1 MIIICLSNRQ
11 KVEFLLVSIFW
22 CEKLNHDYQS
32 QTTEF
37 WRMLYNNVVG
47 TFLCVRIFCYF
58 GLILIIFVNWDDDE
72 SREVI
77 FTWMFENIFP
87 NEEETGL
94 WLGIW
99 NFDIATTKMLWLDWL
114 QTKTIQAWNTTVVL
128 HGPGYL

>member
-11 KVEFLLVSIFW
+11 KLEFLLASIFW

-37 WRMLYNNVVG
+37 LRNLYNNVVG
-47 TFLCVRIFCYF
+47 TFLSVRIFCYF
-58 GLILIIFVNWDDDE
+58 GLILMIFVNWDDDE

-77 FTWMFENIFP
+77 FTWMFENVFP

-94 WLGIW
+94 
-99 NFDIATTKMLWLDWL
+99 
-114 QTKTIQAWNTTVVL
+114 
-128 HGPGYL
+128 